1 MQNGAYMRLK
11 NIQVGY
17 TLPKHILD
25 KIGMQHLRFYV
36 SAENVLTISSL
47 PNGFDPE
54 TAYSAYTGSSSG
66 KSYPLQATVS
76 FGVNVT
82 F

>member
-1 MQNGAYMRLK
+1 MQSGAYMRLK

-17 TLPKHILD
+17 TLPKQVLN
-25 KIGMQHLRFYV
+25 KIGMEYLRFYV
-36 SAENVLTISSL
+36 SAENIWTICSL

-54 TAYSAYTGSSSG
+54 TAYSGYTQNNSG
-66 KSYPLQATVS
+66 KTYPLQATVS

>member
-17 TLPKHILD
+17 SLPKQVLD
-25 KIGMQHLRFYV
+25 KIGMEYLRFYV
-36 SAENVLTISSL
+36 SAENVLTFSSL

-54 TAYSAYTGSSSG
+54 TAYSAYTGSNSG
-66 KSYPLQATVS
+66 KTYPLQATIS